1 MLAVTSRRA
10 DTGQIS
16 RSMIAINERKEFEQL
31 LKQEDDNSIVM
42 EGMPMFLVSA
52 SWYEN
57 WL

>member
-10 DTGQIS
+10 DTGQMS
-16 RSMIAINERKEFEQL
+16 RSMIASNERKEFEQL